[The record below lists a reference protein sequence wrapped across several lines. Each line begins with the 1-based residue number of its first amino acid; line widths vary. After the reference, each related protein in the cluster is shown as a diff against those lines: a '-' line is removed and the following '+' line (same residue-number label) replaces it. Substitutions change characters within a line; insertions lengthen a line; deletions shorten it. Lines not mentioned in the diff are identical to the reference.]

1 MKRRKGVAFLSFHI
15 RKKIGLWVL
24 TGFIFILLFC
34 VRSPGQEQTTV
45 VAQNSLYSIRMAE
58 SVMSRHPNGYSG
70 WDYVTGTV
78 LKAFENLW
86 LRTGDSLYYQ
96 YIKNTVDLAVTS
108 NGTIRGYN
116 LSDYNLDEINEG
128 RMVLFLYK
136 QTGEEKYMKAAQLL
150 RSQLLTHPRTSE
162 GGFWHKQR
170 YPHQMWLDGLYMGSP
185 FYAEYGIVFN
195 EPADLDD
202 VVTQLTLMENHAREP
217 VTGLLYHGWDE
228 SKTQPWA
235 DPVTGCSPSFW
246 GRAIGWYA
254 MALVD
259 VLDYLPEDHPQR
271 QNIIAIFQRLSEAV
285 LKVQDDSSG
294 VWWQVVDQGGRE
306 GNYLESSVSCM
317 LTYALAKGIRLGYIN
332 RAYLPAVEK
341 AYQGILKEF
350 VSENTDGTINLDQTC
365 ITAGLGNG
373 RDGSYEYYVYQEGRR
388 SNDGK
393 GVGPFINASL
403 EMEMATTGV
412 KRISS
417 PTTHALALSIYPNP
431 FNPATTITFTLP
443 HKANVKIA
451 VYNLLGEQVTWL
463 VDEVMPAGSHS
474 VSLDAS
480 NMSSGMYVCRL
491 VAGADTLTRS
501 MIVLK

>member
-1 MKRRKGVAFLSFHI
+1 MLFQLSHNRKVNGLS
-15 RKKIGLWVL
+15 LL

-34 VRSPGQEQTTV
+34 VSPPAQGQTAV

-58 SVMSRHPNGYSG
+58 SVMSRHPNGYG
-70 WDYVTGTV
+70 DWDYVTGTV

-86 LRTGDSLYYQ
+86 LKTGDDRYYD
-96 YIKNTVDLAVTS
+96 YIKKTVDRAVTAQGS
-108 NGTIRGYN
+108 IIDYSLSSYN
-116 LSDYNLDEINEG
+116 IDEINEG
-128 RMVLFLYK
+128 RMLLFLYK
-136 QTGEEKYMKAAQLL
+136 ETGEEKYKKAAELL
-150 RSQLLTHPRTSE
+150 RSQLKTHPRTSE

-185 FYAEYGIVFN
+185 FYAEYGIVFE

-202 VVTQLTLMENHAREP
+202 VIKQLTLMETHARDA

-228 SKTQPWA
+228 SKTQSWA

-259 VLDYLPEDHPQR
+259 VLDYLPEDHPDR
-271 QNIIAIFQRLSEAV
+271 QNVIAIFQRLSDAV
-285 LKVQDDSSG
+285 LKVQDESSG

-317 LTYALAKGIRLGYIN
+317 LAYALAKGIRLGHID
-332 RAYLPAVEK
+332 RAHLPAVEK
-341 AYQGILKEF
+341 AYLGILQEF
-350 VSENTDGTINLDQTC
+350 ISENADGTINLDETC

-373 RDGSYEYYVYQEGRR
+373 RAGTFDYYVYQEGRR

-403 EMEMATTGV
+403 EMEMATTGI
-412 KRISS
+412 RTLGS
-417 PTTHALALSIYPNP
+417 PTTLGLAMSIYPNP
-431 FNPATTITFTLP
+431 FNPVTTITYTLP
-443 HKANVKIA
+443 HKTNVLI
-451 VYNLLGEQVTWL
+451 VIYNLLGEEVARL
-463 VDEVMPAGSHS
+463 VDDTRPAGDHS
-474 VSLDAS
+474 ISFNASSL
-480 NMSSGMYVCRL
+480 SSGMYVCRL
-491 VAGADTLTRS
+491 VTGADTLTKS